1 MYFIKRCIYKN
12 KYVRTQNTE
21 AVGQK
26 DDRQEQFWS
35 TVHTEER
42 TVLVE
47 SLNVGLK
54 PKLAA
59 FIGQKK

>member
-1 MYFIKRCIYKN
+1 MYFIKHCIYKN
-12 KYVRTQNTE
+12 KCVRTQNTE

-26 DDRQEQFWS
+26 GDRQEQYWS

-47 SLNVGLK
+47 SLNVEPKL
-54 PKLAA
+54 KLAA